1 MNSKISEKISKNK
14 NRPIIVSFDGFYQSF
29 VTQATATFPAFSVIL
44 VRVKF
49 MIKILR
55 YFVSFS
61 VFKLLYTFIC

>member
-1 MNSKISEKISKNK
+1 M
-14 NRPIIVSFDGFYQSF
+14 VSFNGFYYQSF
-29 VTQATATFPAFSVIL
+29 VTQTTATIPAFSVIFI
-44 VRVKF
+44 RVKS